1 MLRQWI
7 CATTGGVLFTP
18 KGRAWN
24 RDGPLLG
31 TTGNTALLSLMY
43 GQSRSSQLAQA
54 KRDRYTCFA
63 RSQMRYLLG
72 DGGRSLMVGFGKKW
86 PQSVQN
92 RAASCPPSNCTRV
105 CSLVLTLPPVLCL

>member
-24 RDGPLLG
+24 RDGPSLG
-31 TTGNTALLSLMY
+31 ITANTALLSLMY
-43 GQSRSSQLAQA
+43 GQSRSAQLDQG

-63 RSQMRYLLG
+63 RSQ
-72 DGGRSLMVGFGKKW
+72 V
-86 PQSVQN
+86 
-92 RAASCPPSNCTRV
+92 RAPSPSCPAC
-105 CSLVLTLPPVLCL
+105 PPPQRHPPHQPVKTQATP